1 MNQRPKCPSGV
12 ECAVAIG
19 DRHSTG
25 AKPPCLGRTHLAD
38 GSSAT
43 TSKPPRSSFNL
54 NSPLTTHHS
63 PPTTHAITADHRCTS
78 RPPPA
83 PHTCTLAFITRV
95 RPARLS
101 HRSVSS
107 AAMTAEVQRAAAPV
121 QRLEATYSFGFSDF
135 LRREYR
141 FGLDPDRPACKA
153 YMQGH
158 CPLGSR
164 CPDKHHVSSSY
175 SKCGLPVPK
184 PSTS

>member
-1 MNQRPKCPSGV
+1 MNKCPSGV
-12 ECAVAIG
+12 CRECAVTIG
-19 DRHSTG
+19 DRRETG
-25 AKPPCLGRTHLAD
+25 AKTCCLGRTHCLH

-54 NSPLTTHHS
+54 NSPLTPS
-63 PPTTHAITADHRCTS
+63 PRTAAATHAYSLH
-78 RPPPA
+78 
-83 PHTCTLAFITRV
+83 LALG
-95 RPARLS
+95 LS
-101 HRSVSS
+101 PHRSARNVV
-107 AAMTAEVQRAAAPV
+107 MTAEVQRAAAPV

-153 YMQGH
+153 YLQGH

-175 SKCGLPVPK
+175 SKCVTPV
-184 PSTS
+184 TQT